1 MNQKNIYTI
10 LFIVSIIVSAVGYHV
25 IKTELTE
32 TKKTPQNTKS
42 QPCPDYWTYEIS
54 TNTCLNWISFNAV
67 QIDCDEPNC
76 TQYSFGDYNDPSKNF
91 SDWNFCEKQ
100 KYAFDRN
107 IPWNGI
113 SNIYNPRCLSN
124 KVYNNSSV
132 IRQIGEP
139 ESTNMEYYYI
149 HYIFFYSLMLFVVIL
164 LEYVFGQRGLLILMF
179 FGFMLFDYI
188 LHYFLGFDVQLLLF
202 GNRYTDVAKPGIDE
216 SNVKNPSKCYNWD
229 CF

>member
-1 MNQKNIYTI
+1 MNQINIYTI
-10 LFIVSIIVSAVGYHV
+10 LFIVSIIVSLVSYHI

-42 QPCPDYWTYEIS
+42 QPCPDYWTYDIS
-54 TNTCLNWISFNAV
+54 TNTCLNWISFNEV
-67 QIDCDEPNC
+67 QTDCSDC
-76 TQYSFGDYNDPSKNF
+76 VQYSFGDYRDPSKNF

-100 KYAFDRN
+100 KYAFQRN

-113 SNIYNPRCLSN
+113 SNIYNPRCSSD
-124 KVYNNSSV
+124 KVYNNNSV

-149 HYIFFYSLMLFVVIL
+149 HYILFYSLMLFVVIL
-164 LEYVFGQRGLLILMF
+164 LEYAFRQRGLLILMF

-188 LHYFLGFDVQLLLF
+188 LYYFLGFDVQLLLF
-202 GNRYTDVAKPGIDE
+202 RNRYTDVAKPSIDE

-229 CF
+229 CFF